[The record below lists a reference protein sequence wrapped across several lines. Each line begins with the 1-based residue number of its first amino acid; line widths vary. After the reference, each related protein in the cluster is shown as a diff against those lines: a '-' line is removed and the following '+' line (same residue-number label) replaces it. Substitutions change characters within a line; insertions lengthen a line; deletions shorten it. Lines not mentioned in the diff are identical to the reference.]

1 MKNFIVKDCIGE
13 RLDVY
18 LSNQT
23 EQTRSSI
30 KNLLDNDKVL
40 VNGKKQKAG
49 YKVCLDDIIS
59 VEEVQKQQLNA
70 TPEDI
75 QLQVVYEDNDL
86 LVINKPQGMVVHPAV
101 GNFTGTLVN
110 ALTFRFKNL
119 SNLNGDFRPGIV
131 HRLDKDTSGLLIVAK
146 NNVAHLELAR
156 QISTK
161 ECKRHYMAVLQGN
174 LKQDSGQVV
183 TNIARSSRNR
193 QMMEVCD
200 GTKGKLAITNFE
212 VVERLNGY
220 TLVHFELKT
229 GRTHQ
234 IRVHSKYLGHPIAG
248 DTVYGFKGKEKE
260 LNGQLLTAFKICF
273 TQPTTKRAIE
283 CQIDLPDY
291 FTEFIN
297 KHKINY

>member
-1 MKNFIVKDCIGE
+1 MKEFIISQNLGE
-13 RLDVY
+13 RLDIV
-18 LSNQT
+18 LSGLLN
-23 EQTRSSI
+23 QTRSSI
-30 KNLLDNDKVL
+30 KNLLDSDKIL
-40 VNGKKQKAG
+40 VNGKIQKAG
-49 YKVCLDDIIS
+49 YKVCLNDKIS
-59 VEEVQKQQLNA
+59 VEEFEKQQLNA

-75 QLQVVYEDNDL
+75 DLQVVYEDEDL

-101 GNFTGTLVN
+101 GNFSGTLVN
-110 ALTFRFKNL
+110 ALTFRFNNL

-146 NNVAHLELAR
+146 NNKAHLELAR

-183 TNIARSSRNR
+183 TNIARSKRNR
-193 QMMEVCD
+193 QIMEVCD
-200 GTKGKLAITNFE
+200 STRGKLAITNFE

-248 DTVYGFKGKEKE
+248 DNVYGFKGKEKE

-273 TQPTTKRAIE
+273 EQPTTKKQIE
-283 CQIDLPDY
+283 CQVDLPDY
-291 FTEFIN
+291 FVNFIN
-297 KHKINY
+297 KHKIR

>member
-1 MKNFIVKDCIGE
+1 M
-13 RLDVY
+13 
-18 LSNQT
+18 
-23 EQTRSSI
+23 
-30 KNLLDNDKVL
+30 
-40 VNGKKQKAG
+40 GKKQKSG
-49 YKVCLDDIIS
+49 YKVCEGDKIC
-59 VEEVQKQQLNA
+59 VEEVVNQQLNA

-75 QLQVVYEDNDL
+75 ELEVVYEDADL

-101 GNFTGTLVN
+101 GNFSGTLVN
-110 ALTFRFKNL
+110 ALTFRYNDL

-146 NNVAHLELAR
+146 NNKAHQELAR

-183 TNIARSSRNR
+183 TNIARSKKNR
-193 QMMEVCD
+193 QIMEVCD
-200 GTKGKLAITNFE
+200 STHGKLAITNFE

-248 DTVYGFKGKEKE
+248 DKVYGFKGKEKD

-273 TQPTTKRAIE
+273 TQPTTNKE
-283 CQIDLPDY
+283 VVCQVDLPNY
-291 FTEFIN
+291 FLDFIK
-297 KHKINY
+297 KHKYNF

>member
-1 MKNFIVKDCIGE
+1 MKKIIVTQNFGQ
-13 RLDVY
+13 RLDMF
-18 LSNQT
+18 LSAELN
-23 EQTRSSI
+23 QTRSSI
-30 KNLLDNDKVL
+30 KNLLDDNKIV

-49 YKVCLDDIIS
+49 YIVCIDDVICI
-59 VEEVQKQQLNA
+59 EEVQKPQLNA
-70 TPEDI
+70 TPENI
-75 QLQVVYEDNDL
+75 SLNVVYEDDDL
-86 LVINKPQGMVVHPAV
+86 LVINKPQGMVVHPAA
-101 GNFTGTLVN
+101 GNYSGTLVN
-110 ALTFRFKNL
+110 ALTFRFNNL

-146 NNVAHLELAR
+146 NNKAHLELAR

-183 TNIARSSRNR
+183 TNIARSKKNR
-193 QMMEVCD
+193 QLMEVCD
-200 GTKGKLAITNFE
+200 STRGKLAITNFE

-248 DTVYGFKGKEKE
+248 DNVYGFKGKEKG

-273 TQPTTKRAIE
+273 QQPTTKKPIQ
-283 CQIDLPDY
+283 CQVDLPNY
-291 FTEFIN
+291 FVNFVN
-297 KHKINY
+297 KHKVEF